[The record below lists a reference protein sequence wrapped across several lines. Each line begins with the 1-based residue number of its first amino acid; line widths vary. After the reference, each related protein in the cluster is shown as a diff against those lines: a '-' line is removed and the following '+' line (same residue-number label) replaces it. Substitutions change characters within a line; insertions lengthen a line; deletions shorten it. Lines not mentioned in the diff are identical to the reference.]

1 MLLSTPFVPFTFA
14 LGLLFG
20 LLLLEVVGLLLGLSI
35 FGHTG
40 DVDIPADHGLDL
52 EAQPNVEALLSHQ
65 ASPLPETETRGAPL
79 MVTCA
84 AALLGFGVT
93 GILVQSLA
101 SAVAGPMPLWAA
113 VILASVLGLGFARA
127 FGGVFARL
135 IPSIQTTATSAQF
148 LGGIQGVVTQGTA
161 RRGAA
166 AEVRLRDR
174 HGNLHHFR
182 CEPLNDADVIPQGT
196 PVITIRRRNGD
207 GFILR
212 ILPLT

>member
-1 MLLSTPFVPFTFA
+1 MLLSTPFLPFTFA

-20 LLLLEVVGLLLGLSI
+20 LLLLEVLALLLGLSL
-35 FGHTG
+35 FGVEA
-40 DVDIPADHGLDL
+40 DVDIPTDQGLDL
-52 EAQPNVEALLSHQ
+52 EAQPDVAALLSQQ
-65 ASPLPETETRGAPL
+65 AALPEAETRGAPL
-79 MVTCA
+79 MVSFA

-93 GILVQSLA
+93 GVLVQSLA
-101 SAVAGPMPLWAA
+101 SAIANPLPLWAA
-113 VILASVLGLGFARA
+113 GGLALVLGLGFARA
-127 FGGVFARL
+127 FGRVFARL
-135 IPSIQTTATSAQF
+135 VPRIQTTATSAQF

-182 CEPLNDADVIPQGT
+182 CEPLNDADVIPEGT
-196 PVITIRRRNGD
+196 PVITIRRRKGD